1 MFHEQANIIFG
12 STIMKTTQI
21 PLVCRL
27 GALGDMVACTPAL
40 KYLAEQSGH
49 PCDVI
54 AAGSWSYDLF
64 AHLPFVGKV
73 YVLKS
78 RNKPYWLNSDKR
90 QLVKSLKQ
98 RGVGP
103 CWIFG
108 NNSHIFP
115 LLKRS
120 GFEKQHIIT
129 QSTSSESIIHV
140 GDEWLQLAGQHPA
153 ERYTDSSS
161 TCAMPTHN
169 SVNWELVVSEDEI
182 CDAQHWLKQRQL
194 TEKNVVV
201 MQIGNKKTM
210 RAGDPQRAS
219 NTKFWPVERWAEVAD
234 HIAQQHNIPVILIG
248 TPQEGALIDDVVS
261 LVKNP
266 LVTAAYQDVGIRRL
280 AAILHLAH
288 SCISVDTGPAHMA
301 AAVNCPVLVL
311 FGETNP
317 ARDRPRSTESTVRC
331 ISGEISLPP
340 SDELVT
346 QQKEWASWH
355 GMNAIDTETVLT
367 EWKKYFL
374 KR

>member
-1 MFHEQANIIFG
+1 MN
-12 STIMKTTQI
+12 TTNV

-54 AAGSWSYDLF
+54 AAGGWSYELF
-64 AHLPFVGKV
+64 SHLPFVGNV

-78 RNKPYWLNSDKR
+78 RNTPYWLNPDKR
-90 QLVKSLKQ
+90 RLVKVLKQ
-98 RGVGP
+98 RGVGL

-108 NNSHIFP
+108 GSRHVQP
-115 LLKRS
+115 LLRRS
-120 GFEKQHIIT
+120 GFTSQHIIT
-129 QSTSSESIIHV
+129 PLASGESIVHV
-140 GDEWLQLAGQHPA
+140 GDEWLQLAGRHPSGDQSTWKVPD
-153 ERYTDSSS
+153 YDSI
-161 TCAMPTHN
+161 
-169 SVNWELVVSEDEI
+169 NWELAVSEDEI
-182 CDAQHWLKQRQL
+182 CDAKHWLKQRQL
-194 TEKNVVV
+194 AEKNVVV

-219 NTKFWPVERWAEVAD
+219 NTKFWPVERWAEVAC
-234 HIAQQHNIPVILIG
+234 HIAEQHNMPVILVG
-248 TPQEGALIDDVVS
+248 TPQESTLIDEVIH
-261 LVKNP
+261 LAKNA

-317 ARDRPRSTESTVRC
+317 ARDRPRSTGSIVRC
-331 ISGEISLPP
+331 ITGETSSQSL
-340 SDELVT
+340 DT
-346 QQKEWASWH
+346 AAQKLDWASWH
-355 GMNAIDTETVLT
+355 GMSGIHTETVLA
-367 EWKKYFL
+367 EWRKYFL
-374 KR
+374 KK

>member
-1 MFHEQANIIFG
+1 
-12 STIMKTTQI
+12 MKTTHV

-54 AAGSWSYDLF
+54 AAGNWSYDLF
-64 AHLPFVGKV
+64 ANLPFIGKV

-78 RNKPYWLNSDKR
+78 RNKPYWLNPDKR
-90 QLVKSLKQ
+90 HLVKSLKQ

-108 NNSHIFP
+108 SSKHIQP

-120 GFEKQHIIT
+120 GFTRKDIT
-129 QSTSSESIIHV
+129 VQLTSSESIVHV
-140 GDEWLQLAGQHPA
+140 GNEWLQLAGKYPGG
-153 ERYTDSSS
+153 SS
-161 TCAMPTHN
+161 TWGMPDYN
-169 SVNWELVVSEDEI
+169 SVNWELAVSEDEI
-182 CDAQHWLKQRQL
+182 CDAKHWLEQRQL
-194 TEKNVVV
+194 VEKNVVV

-219 NTKFWPVERWAEVAD
+219 NTKFWPVERWAEVAR
-234 HIAQQHNIPVILIG
+234 HISEQHNMPVVLVG
-248 TPQEGALIDDVVS
+248 TPQESTLIDEVVS
-261 LVKNP
+261 LAKNP

-317 ARDRPRSTESTVRC
+317 ARDRPRSTESIVCC
-331 ISGEISLPP
+331 ITGETSLAPL
-340 SDELVT
+340 EVVA
-346 QQKEWASWH
+346 QQIDWASWH
-355 GMNAIDTETVLT
+355 GMSGIHTEAVLT
-367 EWKKYFL
+367 EWEECFL
-374 KR
+374 K